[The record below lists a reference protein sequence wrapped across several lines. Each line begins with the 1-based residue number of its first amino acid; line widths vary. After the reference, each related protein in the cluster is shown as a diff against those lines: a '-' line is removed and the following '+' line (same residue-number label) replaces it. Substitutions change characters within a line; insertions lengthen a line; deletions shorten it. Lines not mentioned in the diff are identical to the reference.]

1 MAGQGRKGD
10 NLWTCSIVALNID
23 TGKLV
28 WYFQASPHD
37 THDWDAVQT
46 PVLIDGEID
55 GKPRKLLAQ
64 ASRNGYYFLL
74 DRTNGKNLVST
85 PYVEIN
91 WSKEVNANGNPIR
104 DFKKDPSTAGTLV
117 EPSAHGGTNWQTPSF
132 DPNLGLFFLHAERS
146 YSVFFLTDTGEKPEG
161 YGGRDDKIW
170 AEEFIEAIDYKTGK
184 VRWKH
189 DIGQGSGF
197 MSILTTEGKLLF
209 SGDNAGNALALDPV
223 TGRTLWHVNLGGV
236 MNTAPITYQ
245 LDGRQYLLCAADD
258 ALFAFMLPPQ

>member
-1 MAGQGRKGD
+1 
-10 NLWTCSIVALNID
+10 
-23 TGKLV
+23 
-28 WYFQASPHD
+28 
-37 THDWDAVQT
+37 VQT

-236 MNTAPITYQ
+236 MNNAPITFQ

-258 ALFAFMLPPQ
+258 ALFAFTLPPK